1 MLFSFSLLLLLLLVE
16 LLLSL
21 SFFFFSL
28 LSGFFFFDFSHLFL
42 ISASD
47 EQAFN
52 PICNLIEEI
61 SML

>member
-1 MLFSFSLLLLLLLVE
+1 VE